1 MGNQEYLNRTG
12 VTLEAGDI
20 EIGAVEIKDADTDNR
35 VNVKNNSHTNHNE
48 LLINLEG
55 HICEDN
61 STSTSLLADEVF
73 EGDWQDTLDYN
84 TITLGINSDQD
95 SAEDGLCVCWSADG
109 ITINDTDNFTI
120 LADKPKVF
128 TFSPA
133 RRYFKTYYTNGS
145 TDQTTFNIQAQV
157 KRGGFKPSSHR
168 IKDSIVADDDAEL
181 VKSVI
186 TGLGDDGIFRNASLS
201 ESNRLKVVSQPYS
214 YAVAEGDIPGHTSL
228 LKFGTRTSVSAGIS
242 SLVWEGPTSTYT
254 YMTTAQQ
261 LKIVSSST
269 DDIATTGTGVRSL
282 RLYGLDGD
290 YNEIT
295 EDIATNGTTT
305 VTTSLSYLRIFR
317 VESLTCGSGYTNAG
331 TITIRNNESTT
342 VQALINI
349 GDGQTLMTRGS

>member
-20 EIGAVEIKDADTDNR
+20 EIGAVEIKDADNDNR

-120 LADKPKVF
+120 LANKPKVF

-145 TDQTTFNIQAQV
+145 ADQTTFNIQAQV

-168 IKDSIVADDDAEL
+168 IKESIVADDDATL
-181 VKSVI
+181 QKSVL
-186 TGLGDDGIFRNASLS
+186 TGEDPFGVFKNVPLQYSGALG
-201 ESNRLKVVSQPYS
+201 V
-214 YAVAEGDIPGHTSL
+214 
-228 LKFGTRTSVSAGIS
+228 
-242 SLVWEGPTSTYT
+242 
-254 YMTTAQQ
+254 
-261 LKIVSSST
+261 
-269 DDIATTGTGVRSL
+269 
-282 RLYGLDGD
+282 GL
-290 YNEIT
+290 E
-295 EDIATNGTTT
+295 
-305 VTTSLSYLRIFR
+305 
-317 VESLTCGSGYTNAG
+317 
-331 TITIRNNESTT
+331 
-342 VQALINI
+342 
-349 GDGQTLMTRGS
+349 DGQTGRRAEVEPLGSLKTIEPTRVVGTAFSNGNKDPNFWTETVTGSGSVTQYGEIVISTGTTADSTASYTTVRKARKITGATNQFRTVARNFTIPEINSIRRIGAYGTTDGFFFQYDGLTFGVGVRKLGVDTKIGRAHV